1 MARHKR
7 PQELPTARAPAGRNS
22 LGVRDPETIHDLP
35 NRKQRYDMPRDETD
49 INGDAEL
56 RRKQAKAMLDLFEW
70 DRRRAAVALE
80 EVREWA
86 AAQDED
92 HLLFRVNRHLDCE
105 WAK

>member
-1 MARHKR
+1 M
-7 PQELPTARAPAGRNS
+7 PT
-22 LGVRDPETIHDLP
+22 
-35 NRKQRYDMPRDETD
+35 DETD
-49 INGDAEL
+49 INRDAEL